1 MIIGFQSR
9 NSQAIKI
16 PKELKVKTDE
26 VFNKEVKNE
35 LLIKNWENWWNSF
48 DAIEDL
54 KREQGSQK
62 REEDRTKLELKIK
75 EVSS

>member
-1 MIIGFQSR
+1 MIIETKFFQSG
-9 NSQAIKI
+9 NLQAIKI
-16 PKELKVKTDE
+16 PKELKIKTDK

-35 LLIKNWENWWNSF
+35 LLIKDIWENWWNSF

-62 REEDRTKLELKIK
+62 REEIF
-75 EVSS
+75 

>member
-1 MIIGFQSR
+1 MIIETKFFQSG
-9 NSQAIKI
+9 NLQAIKI
-16 PKELKVKTDE
+16 PKELKVKTDK
-26 VFNKEVKNE
+26 VFNKQVKNE

-62 REEDRTKLELKIK
+62 REEIF
-75 EVSS
+75 

>member
-1 MIIGFQSR
+1 MIIETKFFQSG

-16 PKELKVKTDE
+16 PKELKVKTDK
-26 VFNKEVKNE
+26 VFNKQVKNE

-62 REEDRTKLELKIK
+62 REEIF
-75 EVSS
+75 